1 MYYLVYSKPF
11 LPTVFPRVLQ
21 VGKSVLVNWQCR
33 VFIVIYISLSFC
45 CCYFKNRFAINGTS
59 GCTDGEFLQMNVM
72 PSSKIHV
79 LCPNHVTILES
90 VETTIEKE
98 KLFEN
103 LWIIYD
109 KESFETCNVN
119 TTSSTKEKNRQLIQC
134 DVPLKLKYYTVVFQP
149 YSAVNGL
156 EFTPGQYYYFLG
168 KLFK

>member
-1 MYYLVYSKPF
+1 MLSVY
-11 LPTVFPRVLQ
+11 
-21 VGKSVLVNWQCR
+21 
-33 VFIVIYISLSFC
+33 IVIYIIISYYFFPFC
-45 CCYFKNRFAINGTS
+45 HFLNRFAINRTS
-59 GCTDGEFLQMNVM
+59 GCAAGEFLQMNVI

-90 VETTIEKE
+90 VKTTIEKE

-134 DVPLKLKYYTVVFQP
+134 NFPLKLRYYTVVFQP